1 MDEKLKSEN
10 MQKEQFSGWGW
21 GGVSRTA
28 LCWPY
33 NYSAILQ
40 NAPFR
45 SQFFKIFFA
54 SGGKGALTPPN
65 QNPADALVVVRA
77 LGLLVHPAHW
87 GFLTI
92 MRYTNLRIH
101 SLTHVIG
108 HTRQRHE
115 VDWMWG
121 CSACTAVQ
129 FSSVR
134 LLWTRLYAVARR

>member
-10 MQKEQFSGWGW
+10 MQKEQFCGWGW
-21 GGVSRTA
+21 GGGEGRCRERGYADHTIVQ
-28 LCWPY
+28 LY
-33 NYSAILQ
+33 
-40 NAPFR
+40 FR
-45 SQFFKIFFA
+45 MHHFVSQFFKIFFA

-134 LLWTRLYAVARR
+134 LL